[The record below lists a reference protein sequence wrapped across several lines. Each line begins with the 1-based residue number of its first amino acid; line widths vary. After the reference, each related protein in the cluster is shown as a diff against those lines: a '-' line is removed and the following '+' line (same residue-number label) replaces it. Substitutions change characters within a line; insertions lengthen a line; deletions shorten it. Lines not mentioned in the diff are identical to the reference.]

1 MGGDGRGDV
10 RAAVRIEPAG
20 AESEDHVNSRQ
31 RQVAVIGCGHV
42 GLVLAAGLAQLG
54 HRVIGVDRAHDVVVG
69 LSRGITPFHEDG
81 LEELV
86 DTGLASGRLSFTGS
100 YENALENAD
109 FVFLAVDT
117 PPTATGA
124 PDLANLRAA
133 AGSVAASLH
142 GARPILVVK
151 STVPVGTCA
160 LLEEVVAELSDS
172 SRVSVVSNPE
182 FLRQGRAVYDFFHP
196 DRTVI
201 GATDE
206 GDAVAVADLF
216 RDLPGARV
224 MVDVPTAEMIKY
236 ASNAFLATRLSF
248 INEIATMCEALGV
261 DVDGVV
267 EGMGHDPRIG
277 PLFLRPGIGYG
288 GSCLPKDVAAMRY
301 MADVHGTPA
310 LLLAAVDAVNSGLPG
325 RAVQRLAAELGGL
338 DGASVAVWGVTFK
351 GGTDD
356 ARRSP
361 AMDVVELL
369 VREGARIHIFDP
381 SGAYGLP
388 DHLRGALRPDPLQ
401 AAADTDALA
410 VLADW
415 DEFAAFDLRRVRGV
429 MRGNLILD
437 ARNVL
442 DPVRARYAGFRY
454 IGMGRGQVEPAAR
467 RALAA
472 HQAFRAAEPQPGQS
486 SAAAVARPTESQLKD
501 RAPEDA

>member
-1 MGGDGRGDV
+1 V
-10 RAAVRIEPAG
+10 IELAG
-20 AESEDHVNSRQ
+20 AESEDHVNSSQ

-54 HRVIGVDRAHDVVVG
+54 HRVVGVDHAREVVVG
-69 LSRGITPFHEDG
+69 LSRGIPPFHEDG

-86 DTGLASGRLSFTGS
+86 ATGLASGRLSFTGS
-100 YENALENAD
+100 YEEGLTNAE

-117 PPTATGA
+117 PPAANGA
-124 PDLANLRAA
+124 PDLTNLRAA

-142 GARPILVVK
+142 GERPLLVVK

-172 SRVSVVSNPE
+172 PRVHVVSNPE

-201 GATDE
+201 GAADE
-206 GDAVAVADLF
+206 ADALAVADLF
-216 RDLPGARV
+216 RALPGARV
-224 MVDVPTAEMIKY
+224 TVDVPTAEMIKY
-236 ASNAFLATRLSF
+236 ASNAYLATRLSF
-248 INEIATMCEALGV
+248 INEIAGMCEALGA

-277 PLFLRPGIGYG
+277 PLFMQPGIGYG

-301 MADVHGTPA
+301 MADVHGVSA
-310 LLLAAVDAVNSGLPG
+310 LLLAAVDAVNSGLPR
-325 RAVQRLAAELGGL
+325 RAVERLAAELGGL
-338 DGASVAVWGVTFK
+338 KGTSVAVWGVTFK

-369 VREGARIHIFDP
+369 VREGARVHIFDP
-381 SGAYGLP
+381 SGAFGLP

-401 AAADTDALA
+401 AAADADALA

-415 DEFAAFDLRRVRGV
+415 DDFAAFDLSRVRKV

-454 IGMGRGQVEPAAR
+454 IGMGRGQLAPAAH

-472 HQAFRAAEPQPGQS
+472 RQAFHAARQQPEQPSGPPS
-486 SAAAVARPTESQLKD
+486 ARPTESPRLKG
-501 RAPEDA
+501 RAPGDA